1 VRNPVLSGFVQK
13 RRKSMSILTKGKVV
27 DPVTGRD
34 KVTETAVEIV
44 GGMVLQPYNANNS
57 KLTNIGDKSTVHW
70 LGISGPDTAIKE
82 GATLV
87 DSAGNRYRVIAS
99 EFWVDYWES
108 ALLDLS
114 ITPAP

>member
-1 VRNPVLSGFVQK
+1 MSTLTNTVVR
-13 RRKSMSILTKGKVV
+13 

-34 KVTETAVEIV
+34 KTVATPVEIV

-57 KLTNIGDKSTVHW
+57 RLTSVGMKSTVHW

-87 DSAGNRYRVIAS
+87 DGDGNKYQVIAS

-108 ALLDLS
+108 ALLDLGK
-114 ITPAP
+114 TP